1 MRKNSN
7 LGLMIICLL
16 CLFIYTHNTEAACRN
31 PNLVLSDAPLIVPA
45 AASGFV
51 EIRWFGHSFF
61 QITSSNGTKIITDPF
76 GPMGYPM
83 PEVWP
88 HVVTVGREHGNHN
101 NVDLAKGRPIVLR
114 GLKEGTFE
122 WNDVRLTFRDVLI
135 YNVPIHQRGYM
146 EFEASLKGAA
156 FVFEVDGMCILHAG
170 DISKPFNEDQLQ
182 LVGHIDVLLVPIG
195 GRYTAGPEEAKEII
209 HQLKPKI
216 VIPMHYFNNSYT
228 LRRFLDGSYR
238 TRMLE
243 TNYFNVSSDSL
254 PPNTEVIVPTVVWL
268 GRDDDM

>member
-1 MRKNSN
+1 MKKVSRC
-7 LGLMIICLL
+7 GLIITSLL
-16 CLFIYTHNTEAACRN
+16 CLFIYTRNVEAACRN
-31 PNLVLSDAPLIVPA
+31 PNLVIRDAPFIVPA
-45 AASGFV
+45 DASGFV

-61 QITSSNGTKIITDPF
+61 QITSSGGTKIITDPF
-76 GPMGYPM
+76 GAMGYPM

-101 NVDLAKGRPIVLR
+101 NVDLAQGSPIVLR

-122 WNDVRLTFRDVLI
+122 WNDVRLTVRDVLI

-146 EFEASLKGAA
+146 DFEASLKGAA

-170 DISKPFNEDQLQ
+170 DISQPFNEDQLQ

-195 GRYTAGPEEAKEII
+195 GRYTAGPQEAQEII
-209 HQLKPKI
+209 QQLRPKI
-216 VIPMHYFNNSYT
+216 VVPMHYFNNSFI
-228 LRRFLDGSYR
+228 LQQFLDGPYWAR
-238 TRMLE
+238 VLE
-243 TNYFNVSSDSL
+243 TNTFSVSSDNL
-254 PPNTEVIVPTVVWL
+254 PPNTEVIVPQVIWY